1 MAALHGAAIL
11 VCGPRGQPMHEFRDL
26 TGRSAIRRQVRAA
39 LAGFGLMAMAAC
51 TTVPQE
57 AAEAPSGPEAIQ
69 ILALNDFHGNLEV
82 PASDTTYT
90 ASGQQVS
97 ARLGGAARL
106 GATLARLREGQANT
120 VTVAAGDLIGGSPL
134 VSAYYLDEPTIMA
147 LNRMGLDLASV
158 GNHEFDKGTAELV
171 RMQRGGCEKHTARQ
185 PCRLDNPF
193 EGAKFTYLAANVVDE
208 AGETLFP
215 GTAIRRFGE
224 ARIGF
229 IGMTLKDTGSLVSP
243 AGTAGYSFADEA
255 ETANA
260 FAAELTAQGAD
271 AVVVLVHQG
280 GDVDPFFN
288 QDGCP
293 NLGGD
298 IMPVLARLDPAIRLV
313 VSGHTHKAYVCEVPS
328 ADGSI
333 RLLTSAGRYGYF
345 VTDIRLAVDPASDR
359 VLSLSAVNT
368 PVVEA
373 AGEQPDIAAL
383 VGRYVASSADVASRV
398 VGRIEGS
405 LETAQGAIDT
415 PLARLIADAAL
426 AATRDPARGGAE
438 IAFINSG
445 GVRTTFRPAA
455 DGSVTYGQIFA
466 LQPFGNTVEVLEL
479 TGAQLKQVLEQ
490 EFTSDGTGQFRQ
502 SFLIPS
508 AGFAYTIDRSAPDGQ
523 HVMTMTLNG
532 QPIEPGRTYRVAV
545 NNFLAQ
551 GGDGFTA
558 LTQGRFVAGGGNDL
572 DALEAFIAGGVRPS
586 TEARVSEVRR

>member
-1 MAALHGAAIL
+1 MRPLKQLRAAAAGFAL
-11 VCGPRGQPMHEFRDL
+11 
-26 TGRSAIRRQVRAA
+26 AA
-39 LAGFGLMAMAAC
+39 LAAC
-51 TTVPQE
+51 ATVPQDK
-57 AAEAPSGPEAIQ
+57 AGAPEAVQ

-90 ASGQQVS
+90 AGGQQVS

-106 GATLARLREGQANT
+106 GATLARLREGQANS

-134 VSAYYLDEPTIMA
+134 VSAYFLDEPTIMA

-158 GNHEFDKGTAELV
+158 GNHEFDKGTAELI
-171 RMQRGGCEKHTARQ
+171 RMQRGGCEKHTQRQ

-193 EGAKFTYLAANVVDE
+193 EGAKFTFLAANVVDE

-215 GTAIRRFGE
+215 GTAIREFGD

-255 ETANA
+255 ETANSL
-260 FAAELTAQGAD
+260 AAQLKAQGAD

-298 IMPVLARLDPAIRLV
+298 IMPVLARLDPTIRLV
-313 VSGHTHKAYVCEVPS
+313 VSGHTHKAYVCEVPA
-328 ADGSI
+328 ADGST

-345 VTDIRLAVDPASDR
+345 VTDIRMAVDPATDR

-373 AGEQPDIAAL
+373 AGEQGDIAAL
-383 VGRYVASSADVASRV
+383 VGRYAGASADVASRV

-405 LETAQGAIDT
+405 LEDAERGIDF

-426 AATRDPARGGAE
+426 ASTRDPARGGAE

-445 GVRTTFRPAA
+445 GVRLGFQRAA

-479 TGAQLKQVLEQ
+479 TGAQLKALIEQ

-508 AGFAYTIDRSAPDGQ
+508 QGFAYTIDRSAPDGQ
-523 HVMTMTLNG
+523 HVVAMTLGG
-532 QPIEPGRTYRVAV
+532 QPIDPARTYRVAV

-551 GGDGFTA
+551 GGDGFTV

-586 TEARVSEVRR
+586 TDPRVNEIKR

>member
-1 MAALHGAAIL
+1 MRASRDAFDFARSLRAVATAIGL
-11 VCGPRGQPMHEFRDL
+11 F
-26 TGRSAIRRQVRAA
+26 A
-39 LAGFGLMAMAAC
+39 LAAC
-51 TTVPQE
+51 ATVPQD
-57 AAEAPSGPEAIQ
+57 AAEAPAASEQVQ

-82 PASDTTYT
+82 PAGDTTYT
-90 ASGQQVS
+90 AGGQQLS

-106 GATLARLREGQANT
+106 GATLAKLREGQANT

-134 VSAYYLDEPTIMA
+134 VSAYFLDEPAIMA

-158 GNHEFDKGTAELV
+158 GNHEFDKGAAELV
-171 RMQRGGCEKHTARQ
+171 RMQQGGCEKHTRRE

-208 AGETLFP
+208 SGRTLFP
-215 GTAIRRFGE
+215 GTALRQFGE

-229 IGMTLKDTGSLVSP
+229 IGMTLKETGELVSP

-260 FAAELTAQGAD
+260 LAAELKAQGAD

-313 VSGHTHKAYVCEVPS
+313 VSGHTHKAYICEVP
-328 ADGSI
+328 AVDGST

-345 VTDIRLAVDPASDR
+345 VTDIRMAVDPGTDR
-359 VLSLSAVNT
+359 VVSLSAVNT

-373 AGEQPDIAAL
+373 VGEQQDIAAL
-383 VGRYVASSADVASRV
+383 VGRYAGASADVASRV

-405 LETAQGAIDT
+405 LEDAESAIDF
-415 PLARLIADAAL
+415 PNARLIADAAL
-426 AATRDPARGGAE
+426 ASTRDPARGGAE

-445 GVRTTFRPAA
+445 GVRIGFQRAE

-466 LQPFGNTVEVLEL
+466 MQPFGNTIEVIEL
-479 TGAQLKQVLEQ
+479 TGAQIKQVLEQ

-508 AGFAYTIDRSAPDGQ
+508 HGFAYTIDRSVPDGQ
-523 HVMTMTLNG
+523 HVVAMSLNG

-551 GGDGFTA
+551 GGDGFTV

-572 DALEAFIAGGVRPS
+572 DALEAFIAGGVRLS
-586 TEARVSEVRR
+586 NEARVSEVKR

>member
-1 MAALHGAAIL
+1 MLSLKPLRAAAAGFAL
-11 VCGPRGQPMHEFRDL
+11 
-26 TGRSAIRRQVRAA
+26 AA
-39 LAGFGLMAMAAC
+39 LAAC
-51 TTVPQE
+51 ATVPHDP
-57 AAEAPSGPEAIQ
+57 AGAPEAVQ

-90 ASGQQVS
+90 AAGQPLS

-106 GATLARLREGQANT
+106 GATLATLRQGQANT

-134 VSAYYLDEPTIMA
+134 VSAYYLDEPSIMA
-147 LNRMGLDLASV
+147 LNRMGLDLAAV
-158 GNHEFDKGTAELV
+158 GNHEFDKGTAELI
-171 RMQRGGCEKHTARQ
+171 RMQRGGCEKHTPRQ

-193 EGAKFTYLAANVVDE
+193 EGAKFTYLAANVVGED
-208 AGETLFP
+208 GETLFP
-215 GTAIRRFGE
+215 GTAVRRFGD

-260 FAAELTAQGAD
+260 LAAQLKAQGAD

-288 QDGCP
+288 QDDCP

-298 IMPVLARLDPAIRLV
+298 VMPVLAQLDPAIRLV
-313 VSGHTHKAYVCEVPS
+313 VSGHTHKAYVCELR
-328 ADGSI
+328 ATDGST

-345 VTDIRLAVDPASDR
+345 VTDIRMTVDPTTDR

-368 PVVEA
+368 PVVGA
-373 AGEQPDIAAL
+373 AGEQGDIAAL
-383 VGRYVASSADVASRV
+383 VGRYAGASAAVASRM

-405 LETAQGAIDT
+405 LESAEGAIDT
-415 PLARLIADAAL
+415 PLQRLVADAAL
-426 AATRDPARGGAE
+426 ASTRDPARGGAE

-445 GVRTTFRPAA
+445 GVRSGFRPGA

-466 LQPFGNTVEVLEL
+466 LQPFGNTIEVIEL
-479 TGAQLKQVLEQ
+479 TGAQLKALIEQ
-490 EFTSDGTGQFRQ
+490 EFTADGTGQFRQ

-508 AGFAYTIDRSAPDGQ
+508 EGFAYTIDRSAPDGR
-523 HVMTMTLNG
+523 HVVAMALNG
-532 QPIEPGRTYRVAV
+532 QPIDPARTYRVAV
-545 NNFLAQ
+545 NNFLQQ
-551 GGDGFTA
+551 GGDGFTVLA
-558 LTQGRFVAGGGNDL
+558 QGRFVAGGGNDL
-572 DALEAFIAGGVRPS
+572 DALEAFIAEGVRPS
-586 TEARVSEVRR
+586 VEGRVSEVSR

>member
-1 MAALHGAAIL
+1 MSMGPLNLRAGA
-11 VCGPRGQPMHEFRDL
+11 VGL
-26 TGRSAIRRQVRAA
+26 TLFA
-39 LAGFGLMAMAAC
+39 LAAC
-51 TTVPQE
+51 ATVPQDT
-57 AAEAPSGPEAIQ
+57 AQAPTAPEAVQ

-90 ASGQQVS
+90 AGGQRVS
-97 ARLGGAARL
+97 ARLGGAGRL
-106 GATLARLREGQANT
+106 GATLAKLREGQANT

-134 VSAYYLDEPTIMA
+134 VSAYFLDEPTIMA

-158 GNHEFDKGTAELV
+158 GNHEFDKGTNELI
-171 RMQRGGCEKHTARQ
+171 RMQRGGCEKHTQRQ

-193 EGAKFTYLAANVVDE
+193 EGAKFTYLAANVVSED
-208 AGETLFP
+208 GETLFP
-215 GTAIRRFGE
+215 GTAIRHFGDV
-224 ARIGF
+224 RIGF

-260 FAAELTAQGAD
+260 LAAELKAQGAD

-313 VSGHTHKAYVCEVPS
+313 VSGHTHKAYVCEVPA
-328 ADGSI
+328 ADGST

-345 VTDIRLAVDPASDR
+345 VTDIHMAVDPASDR
-359 VLSLSAVNT
+359 VVSLSAVNK

-373 AGEQPDIAAL
+373 AGEQQDIAAL
-383 VGRYVASSADVASRV
+383 VGRYAASSADVASRR

-405 LETAQGAIDT
+405 LENAEGSIDT
-415 PLARLIADAAL
+415 SLQRLVADAAL

-445 GVRTTFRPAA
+445 GVRTGFLPAA

-466 LQPFGNTVEVLEL
+466 LQPFGNTIEVLEL
-479 TGAQLKQVLEQ
+479 TGAQIKAVLEQ
-490 EFTSDGTGQFRQ
+490 EFTRDGTGQFRQ
-502 SFLIPS
+502 SFLTPS
-508 AGFAYTIDRSAPDGQ
+508 QGFAYTIDRSAPDGQ
-523 HVMTMTLNG
+523 HVVAMTLNG
-532 QPIEPGRTYRVAV
+532 QPIDPARTYRVAV
-545 NNFLAQ
+545 NNFLQQ
-551 GGDGFTA
+551 GGDGFTV
-558 LTQGRFVAGGGNDL
+558 LTQGRFVTGGGNDL
-572 DALEAFIAGGVRPS
+572 DALETFIESGVRAS